1 MSGRLRAAVLLTL
14 LVPACRGPVHTT
26 EPRPPH
32 AAPAAPQAATP
43 SPLDAALRA
52 LLADPALA
60 RASWGVHVESLT
72 THRTLASIDAD
83 RLLTP
88 ASTMKVATLA
98 VAAEQLGWDVRVDT
112 TLHAVGRI
120 ENGVLQGDLVVVGAG
135 DPTLD
140 DWDGA
145 ATAQFAAWASALR
158 AAGIS
163 RVEGRV
169 IGDDRAFSD
178 TGLGSGWAWD
188 DTPFAYSAPVSALSF
203 NQNAARVTITPSAV
217 STLARIDIAPPYA
230 PLRLRNDVRT
240 ATDEVA
246 RPVALHPAAGGR
258 PLTMTGQVAAH
269 APPAARVVAVED
281 GAVYYASALR
291 EGLLNAG
298 LEVTGEAVGIRSLP
312 TESQPVVTPDTQRA
326 VRRSP
331 TLAEMATTMMRL
343 SQNLYAESLLRI
355 VGRTVAGDGSAAAG
369 RDVVQRRLAAW
380 HIPEASVRMADGSG
394 LSRYNLI
401 SPRALVQI
409 LTHMAAD
416 PALGPAFAA
425 ALPVAGRSGTLAR
438 RLQGTSAAGRVRA
451 KTGSFTHA
459 RSLAGYVDTAHGDQL
474 AFAFVVNDYGVDG
487 AEVDR
492 VADAMLRTLVER

>member
-1 MSGRLRAAVLLTL
+1 MTGRLRAAVLLTL

-32 AAPAAPQAATP
+32 ATQAAPQAATP
-43 SPLDAALRA
+43 PPLDAALRT

-60 RASWGVHVESLT
+60 RASWGLHVESLS

-98 VAAEQLGWDVRVDT
+98 VAAEQLGWDV
-112 TLHAVGRI
+112 
-120 ENGVLQGDLVVVGAG
+120 VVGAG

-145 ATAQFAAWASALR
+145 ATAQFTAWASALR

-169 IGDDRAFSD
+169 IADDRAFGGP
-178 TGLGSGWAWD
+178 GLGSGWAWD

-203 NQNAARVTITPSAV
+203 NQNAARVTITPDAPA
-217 STLARIDIAPPYA
+217 TLARIDVTPPYA
-230 PLRLRNDVRT
+230 PVRLRNDVRT
-240 ATDEVA
+240 VSDGVA
-246 RPVALHPAAGGR
+246 RPVVLRPAEGDR
-258 PLTMTGQVAAH
+258 PLSITGQVSAL
-269 APPAARVVAVED
+269 APPVARVVAVAD
-281 GAVYYASALR
+281 SAAYYASALR
-291 EGLLNAG
+291 EGLRQAG
-298 LEVTGEAVGIRSLP
+298 LEVTGEALSVRSLS
-312 TESQPVVTPDTQRA
+312 TDSQPVVTPDTQRA

-355 VGRTVAGDGSAAAG
+355 VGRTIEGEGSAAAG
-369 RDVVQRRLAAW
+369 RDVVQRRLRAW
-380 HIPEASVRMADGSG
+380 HIPQESVRMADGSG

-409 LTHMAAD
+409 LTHVAAD
-416 PALGPAFAA
+416 PALGPTFTEV
-425 ALPVAGRSGTLAR
+425 LPVAGRSGTLAR

-459 RSLAGYVDTAHGDQL
+459 RSLAGYVDTVHGDRL

-487 AEVDR
+487 SEVDR
-492 VADAMLRTLVER
+492 IADAMLSTLVER

>member
-1 MSGRLRAAVLLTL
+1 MTGRLHAAVLLIL

-32 AAPAAPQAATP
+32 ATQAAPQAATP
-43 SPLDAALRA
+43 PPLDAALRT

-60 RASWGVHVESLT
+60 RASWGLHVESLS

-98 VAAEQLGWDVRVDT
+98 VAAEQLGWDARVET
-112 TLHAVGRI
+112 TLHAAGRI
-120 ENGVLQGDLVVVGAG
+120 EHGVLQGDLVVVGAG

-145 ATAQFAAWASALR
+145 ATAQFTAWASALR

-169 IGDDRAFSD
+169 IADDRAFGGP
-178 TGLGSGWAWD
+178 GLGSGWAWD

-203 NQNAARVTITPSAV
+203 NQNAARVTITPDAPA
-217 STLARIDIAPPYA
+217 TLARIDVTPPYA
-230 PLRLRNDVRT
+230 PVRLRNDVRT
-240 ATDEVA
+240 VSDGVA
-246 RPVALHPAAGGR
+246 RPVVLRPAEGDR
-258 PLTMTGQVAAH
+258 PLSITGQVSAL
-269 APPAARVVAVED
+269 APPVARVVAVAD
-281 GAVYYASALR
+281 SAAYYASALR
-291 EGLLNAG
+291 EGLRQAG
-298 LEVTGEAVGIRSLP
+298 LEVTGEALSVRSLSAD
-312 TESQPVVTPDTQRA
+312 SQPVVTPDTQRA

-355 VGRTVAGDGSAAAG
+355 VGRTIEGEGSAAAG
-369 RDVVQRRLAAW
+369 RDVVQRRLRAW
-380 HIPEASVRMADGSG
+380 HIPQESVRMADGSG

-409 LTHMAAD
+409 LTHVAAD
-416 PALGPAFAA
+416 PALGPTFTEV
-425 ALPVAGRSGTLAR
+425 LPVAGRSGTLAR

-459 RSLAGYVDTAHGDQL
+459 RSLAGYVDTVHGDRL

-487 AEVDR
+487 SEVDR
-492 VADAMLRTLVER
+492 IADAMLSTLVER